1 MLGAELK
8 EKYEKLFQLL
18 TDYCTESESLA
29 LTLVLRIN
37 ARIVNMVMFF
47 SLNSERIIYFHQT
60 QIYFTL
66 AHCYVYHIITK
77 DCGFK

>member
-8 EKYEKLFQLL
+8 EKYETLFQLL

-47 SLNSERIIYFHQT
+47 FLNSERIKYFHQT
-60 QIYFTL
+60 QIYFTVDY
-66 AHCYVYHIITK
+66 CYVYHIITN
-77 DCGFK
+77 DFGFK